1 MKLRGRLSSKATVQG
16 DIYRSGGGGGSTVE
30 ITPIYNT
37 GTKIADYEIDG
48 EGGSIYIPSGYS
60 ETTLWEGSG
69 YTDSIWNLSESYKN
83 FDAIEIY
90 VRGGTGDNYI
100 TSHIISKTVLEVV
113 QSSPSF
119 RYGITTDGWYS
130 WFYVRSDTQ
139 FERADTGSLYVNK
152 IIGIKYGG

>member
-1 MKLRGRLSSKATVQG
+1 MGIRCNLTTSGNMRGNM
-16 DIYRSGGGGGSTVE
+16 YRGVGSGGTVVE
-30 ITPIYNT
+30 ITPTYNS
-37 GTKIADYEIDG
+37 GTKIADYSLDG
-48 EGGSIYIPSGYS
+48 EAGAIYIPTTGYS

-69 YTDSIWNLSESYKN
+69 YTDSVWNLSDSYKN
-83 FDAIEIY
+83 YDAIAIY

-100 TSHIISKTVLEVV
+100 TSHVIPTSILEVV
-113 QSSPSF
+113 QSTSSF

-152 IIGIKYGG
+152 IIGIKYA